1 MVADELQ
8 VSMDVKAILGLLAE
22 PNGPLSLGVPFGEYL
37 LVFALALSNRVDC
50 SELIRLVQEHND
62 PLAVRSGLIDAFDFT
77 YLL

>member
-1 MVADELQ
+1 
-8 VSMDVKAILGLLAE
+8 MDVKAVLGLFAQ
-22 PNGPLSLGVPFGEYL
+22 PNGPLSLGAPFGEYL
-37 LVFALALSNRVDC
+37 LVFALALSNRVDY

>member
-1 MVADELQ
+1 MG
-8 VSMDVKAILGLLAE
+8 VKAILGLFAE

-37 LVFALALSNRVDC
+37 LVFALTLSDRVDC